1 MLRKILINLSLFSA
15 LLLCSFGAQAQGMVR
30 EFFAC
35 NFTNDANMDD
45 LMEARDY
52 MLEHLEMGGIDPATA
67 FLWTPLKTNNEVDF
81 LWFNQYESLNAFGA
95 EQDDY
100 LTNVHG
106 QMVQNRFD
114 GINECVSGIVTHQP
128 LYTGGEFNPGD
139 QSVIVNSSACQLK
152 EGKSMAQVTDVI
164 GSFTDMIE
172 DLGSH
177 DKSNG
182 FMQTPLISSSGMDVY
197 FFTVFGNLADW
208 SAAESAMGAAPQA
221 QAIGAAFNDLVSCN
235 TSLWQAQVIVQAP

>member
-1 MLRKILINLSLFSA
+1 
-15 LLLCSFGAQAQGMVR
+15 
-30 EFFAC
+30 
-35 NFTNDANMDD
+35 
-45 LMEARDY
+45 
-52 MLEHLEMGGIDPATA
+52 
-67 FLWTPLKTNNEVDF
+67 
-81 LWFNQYESLNAFGA
+81 
-95 EQDDY
+95 
-100 LTNVHG
+100 
-106 QMVQNRFD
+106 
-114 GINECVSGIVTHQP
+114 
-128 LYTGGEFNPGD
+128 
-139 QSVIVNSSACQLK
+139 
-152 EGKSMAQVTDVI
+152 MAQVTDVN
-164 GSFTDMIE
+164 GSFTDMID